1 MGPDATSEGVPAVSR
16 STGGRLLAV
25 DAMRGTV
32 MLLVFLSHFA
42 DGYLYR
48 LGADAEHLRERLNL
62 LTRMA
67 SPGFMLISGLMLGL
81 LYARAPERF
90 GTLKLQLQRRGLF
103 LLTVG
108 HVLIVPTCRFWA
120 DEPWYLL
127 RVLPVTDT
135 IGLALLVGPSLVTR
149 LGGQARAMLGLG
161 LFAVS
166 WLLSLEWWPHSL
178 AAETFKEVLF
188 GQQHLTVLVSGFP
201 TIPWLGF
208 YLVGS
213 LFGEWLG
220 TWGRTDG
227 VRVARR
233 FQWVGVGMGATGVLL
248 SAVHFWLRRLG
259 GEQWVGGA
267 AEALSEL
274 TAHAQKYPPGPTY
287 LALYGGAVLSGLG
300 LMMRAEQR
308 GWLLPYMRWAGVIGR
323 HSLFAFLVQF
333 YVYFLGIYSLRLP
346 YTPLWPLVFL
356 ATVAPQWGVL
366 WAWDVREARA
376 RVPPPVPAGSV

>member
-1 MGPDATSEGVPAVSR
+1 MSSDAPAVKR
-16 STGGRLLAV
+16 SARGRLLAV

-48 LGADAEHLRERLNL
+48 LGAEAEHLRERLNL

-67 SPGFMLISGLMLGL
+67 SPGFMLISGLMLGM

-90 GTLKLQLQRRGLF
+90 EGTARRLQRRGLF
-103 LLTVG
+103 LLTLG

-135 IGLALLVGPSLVTR
+135 IGLALLVGPLLVTR
-149 LGGQARAMLGLG
+149 LGGRARALLGAG
-161 LFAVS
+161 LFVVS
-166 WLLSLEWWPHSL
+166 WMVSLAWWPSSPV
-178 AAETFKEVLF
+178 AETLKEALF
-188 GQQHLTVLVSGFP
+188 GQQHLTMLVSSFP
-201 TIPWLGF
+201 AVPWLGF
-208 YLVGS
+208 YLLGS

-220 TWGRTDG
+220 TWGRADVVG
-227 VRVARR
+227 VARR
-233 FQWVGVGMGATGVLL
+233 FQWVGVWMGASGVLL
-248 SAVHFWLRRLG
+248 SLVHFWLRRMG
-259 GEQWVGGA
+259 GLDQVGAA

-274 TAHAQKYPPGPTY
+274 TSYAQKYPPGPAY

-300 LMMRAEQR
+300 LLMRAEQR
-308 GWLLPYMRWAGVIGR
+308 GWLVPYMRWAGLIGR
-323 HSLFAFLVQF
+323 HSLFAFLLQF
-333 YVYFLGIYSLRLP
+333 YVYFLAIYSLRLP

-356 ATVAPQWGVL
+356 VTVALQWGVL
-366 WAWDVREARA
+366 WAWDVREARE
-376 RVPPPVPAGSV
+376 RVRAGVAAGGA